1 MCSTLVTVK
10 FLHSE
15 LGSVLHFVLVADK
28 NGKESEVMRTVLN
41 ARIACKEWCF

>member
-15 LGSVLHFVLVADK
+15 LGSVLHFVADK